1 MESFHENNIK
11 KINLKTNFLSEIK
24 KHKTFNHNYQ
34 KRLLLKKR
42 ANSLS
47 SFNKNKKNKFSIQI
61 DINDKEIKSIFL
73 KSNTMQKI
81 SLENKNNSN
90 SDALINSLRKSFQD
104 FSAKKSL
111 NFLNQKKKK
120 KKNMLI

>member
-1 MESFHENNIK
+1 MESLPENSKN
-11 KINLKTNFLSEIK
+11 KINLKNNFLSETK

-47 SFNKNKKNKFSIQI
+47 SFNKNKKNNFSIQI
-61 DINDKEIKSIFL
+61 DINDKEIKSIIL

-81 SLENKNNSN
+81 SLDIKHKNG
-90 SDALINSLRKSFQD
+90 DALIHSQRKSFQD
-104 FSAKKSL
+104 FYKLPMKHIRKKKY
-111 NFLNQKKKK
+111 QKK
-120 KKNMLI
+120 NYL